1 MDYKSA
7 AIQLTRAAAK
17 RVAES
22 SADVFVPLYDKFSEK
37 IAGSKTEYFMWD
49 GTHPSIAGHMLIARN
64 GKKQLK
70 RQKFFKNIYITTC
83 KSTVIFGKINL
94 LK

>member
-7 AIQLTRAAAK
+7 AIQLTRAAAR

-22 SADVFVPLYDKFSEK
+22 SAEVFVPLYDKFSEK

-49 GTHPSIAGHMLIARN
+49 GTHPSIAGHMLIAEEWE
-64 GKKQLK
+64 KAVEKA
-70 RQKFFKNIYITTC
+70 NI
-83 KSTVIFGKINL
+83 F
-94 LK
+94 